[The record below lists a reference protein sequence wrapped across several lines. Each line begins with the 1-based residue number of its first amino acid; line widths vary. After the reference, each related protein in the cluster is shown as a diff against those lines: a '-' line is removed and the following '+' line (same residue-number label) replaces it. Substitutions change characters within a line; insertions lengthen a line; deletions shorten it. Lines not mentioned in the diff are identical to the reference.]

1 MNYERPNLGIFDNDT
16 IKNKNLPSLRKR
28 NFDKINEKDE
38 LNELDYSNNI
48 NNEENES
55 PKGNIIKKIKMT
67 RACIYL
73 CFCCARKRNI
83 IQNVLLNEGMCIIT
97 DKLNIFNIFDKLYRD
112 EKIHEKL
119 VKHEV
124 IEMTDKCKAKLR
136 TIYNKS
142 YRV

>member
-1 MNYERPNLGIFDNDT
+1 M
-16 IKNKNLPSLRKR
+16 
-28 NFDKINEKDE
+28 
-38 LNELDYSNNI
+38 NNI
-48 NNEENES
+48 NNEENELT
-55 PKGNIIKKIKMT
+55 KGSIIKKIKIT

-119 VKHEV
+119 RKHEA
-124 IEMTDKCKAKLR
+124 IEMSDKCKARLQN
-136 TIYNKS
+136 INNKVH
-142 YRV
+142 RI